1 MGLSAVRARRAG
13 LIGALVLLGGM
24 PAATAHAKVNITG
37 FVAKPIPA
45 TASCSTTTT
54 APTESQAGANKDFCV
69 AMALDGGGDAFGG
82 GDDARELRMSLP
94 PGQVGGATATPTC
107 SISRFNS
114 TNGCP
119 STSQVGE
126 ASGRIETLVT
136 LPENILRGQIFNL
149 TPRGSEAARLGIQLE
164 LAGIAAVQRVEAVV
178 TLRADGGLDA
188 LSVGLPRTFIG
199 LPIEIRRFNLKL
211 WGSKADHPSM
221 ATSFV
226 VNPTDCS
233 RPATSRLFIRS
244 AREEDTS
251 ASAGYQPTG
260 CEQLQFTPSMILEGD
275 HAADGPGEITAGM
288 TFPAQTGAL
297 SQARVKAA
305 TVVLPQG
312 YELSASAGSEPGFV
326 GCDDEQFAVDS
337 AAPAA
342 CPAGSQVGTVRFRSP
357 LIADELGGVV
367 YLANQREGKSPIRL
381 FIFAQTGAEPE
392 AVRIKLTADV
402 VPDQQT
408 GQLRTTL
415 QGLPPVPFTSFR
427 LTFRGGPTAIVAAP
441 RSCGT
446 RTGSTI
452 VTPDNGGP
460 AVTPSADIT
469 VATGCADPARFA
481 PELQASLTTTQAA
494 SPTVLTANLVRPDG
508 NARLTGA
515 RISLPPGFS
524 GRLTAAEQCPLDAA
538 RAGTCGAASRV
549 GGVRVLVGPGSV
561 PAPIDGNVSLTAP
574 QADGDL
580 AGLSIV
586 VPGQFG
592 PLNFGNLVVLAR
604 IVVRPDIGLDI
615 VVTDVP
621 QRVYG
626 IDINLREMKLTL
638 DRDGFGLNATSCA
651 PMAITGTLFS
661 DLGASAEVSAPY
673 QATGCENVPY
683 TPTLAA
689 TVVGSRAEV
698 STNGHPA
705 LNTIVGAGLGQGGTK
720 TVELI
725 LPEGVSIDVDRI
737 KRSCPIADYQ
747 AGTCKAEAI
756 VGEAVAESPLI
767 PTPLTGNVTFVSVP
781 GAPLPEL
788 RIDLRGLLSITV
800 SGKVRQQGTRLLAEI
815 SGLPDTPLT
824 RFELTLA
831 GGSRGLL
838 QASRDLCATA
848 TLPFDAQF
856 ASFTGASTKKTVS
869 ADIPACAPAATVKL
883 SSLRRGKPNFDLR
896 VVGGRTAVTRTQLT
910 LPSGLAFQSQA
921 RVRRLIRVSA
931 SGLRR
936 GSKATVTVRGRTL
949 RVTVPK
955 GQSAR
960 VLRVRM
966 RTGGLRVSSRLRRQ
980 GRPRLTF
987 RLQSSL
993 TDGRRPSLRVT
1004 ARPAASPS
1012 GSR

>member
-1 MGLSAVRARRAG
+1 MGLTAARARRAG
-13 LIGALVLLGGM
+13 LICAVALLGGM
-24 PAATAHAKVNITG
+24 PAATAHAKVDITG

-69 AMALDGGGDAFGG
+69 AMALNGGGDAFGG

-114 TNGCP
+114 LNGCP
-119 STSQVGE
+119 SSAQVGE
-126 ASGRIETLVT
+126 ASGRIEAVVT
-136 LPENILRGQIFNL
+136 LPENIIRGQIYNL

-178 TLRADGGLDA
+178 MLRADGGLDA

-211 WGSKADHPSM
+211 WGAKTDHP
-221 ATSFV
+221 TLGTPFV

-233 RPATSRLFIRS
+233 KPATSQVFVRS
-244 AREEDTS
+244 YQGVDTS
-251 ASAGYQPTG
+251 NSAGYQPTG
-260 CEQLQFTPSMILEGD
+260 CDKLEFTPGMILEGD
-275 HAADGPGEITAGM
+275 HAADAPGEITSGI
-288 TFPAQTGAL
+288 TFPAQTGPLA
-297 SQARVKAA
+297 QARVRTAA
-305 TVVLPQG
+305 VVLPQG

-326 GCDDEQFAVDS
+326 GCDDDQFAQTS
-337 AAPAA
+337 TAPAQ

-357 LIADELGGVV
+357 LIAEELSGVV
-367 YLANQREGKSPIRL
+367 FLANQREGKSPIRL
-381 FIFAQTGAEPE
+381 FIFAQTGADPE
-392 AVRIKLTADV
+392 AVRVKLTADV

-408 GQLRTTL
+408 GQLTTYVKD
-415 QGLPPVPFTSFR
+415 LPAVPFTSFR
-427 LTFRGGPTAIVAAP
+427 LTFRGGPTAIVAGP

-446 RTGSTI
+446 RTGSI
-452 VTPDNGGP
+452 SVEPDNGGP
-460 AVTPSADIT
+460 NATPTADIT
-469 VATGCADPARFA
+469 IDKGCGDPARFA
-481 PELQASLTTTQAA
+481 PELQTSVTNTQAA
-494 SPTVLTANLVRPDG
+494 APTVLTANIVRPDG

-515 RISLPPGFS
+515 KISLPPGFS
-524 GRLTAAEQCPLDAA
+524 GKLTAAEQCPLDPS
-538 RAGTCGAASRV
+538 RAGTCGAESRI
-549 GGVRVLVGPGSV
+549 GNVRVLVGPGSV
-561 PAPIDGNVSLTAP
+561 PAPIEGNVYLTAP

-586 VPGQFG
+586 APGQFG

-615 VVTDVP
+615 VVTAVP

-638 DRDGFGLNATSCA
+638 DREGFGLNATSCA
-651 PMAITGTLFS
+651 PMAVNGTLFS
-661 DLGASAEVSAPY
+661 DLGASAEVSSPY

-689 TVVGSRAEV
+689 TVVGSRSEV
-698 STNGHPA
+698 NTNGHPA
-705 LNTIVGAGLGQGGTK
+705 LNTVVGAGLGQGGTK

-737 KRSCPIADYQ
+737 KRSCPIANYE

-767 PTPLTGNVTFVSVP
+767 PVPLTGNVTFVSVP
-781 GAPLPEL
+781 GVPLPEL
-788 RIDLRGLLSITV
+788 RIDLRGPLSITV

-838 QASRDLCATA
+838 QASRDLCSTP

-856 ASFTGASTKKTVS
+856 ASFTGASAKKTVS

-883 SSLRRGKPNFDLR
+883 SSLRTGKPSFDLR
-896 VVGGRTAVTRTQLT
+896 IVGGRTAVTRTQLT
-910 LPSGLAFQSQA
+910 LPSGLAFASSA
-921 RVRRLIRVSA
+921 RVRKLVRVSA
-931 SGLRR
+931 TGLKR
-936 GSKATVTVRGRTL
+936 GSKATLTVKGRTL
-949 RVTVPK
+949 KLSVPK
-955 GQSAR
+955 GQAAT

-966 RTGGLRVSSRLRRQ
+966 KTGGLRVSQRLRRA

-1012 GSR
+1012 GSS

>member
-1 MGLSAVRARRAG
+1 
-13 LIGALVLLGGM
+13 
-24 PAATAHAKVNITG
+24 
-37 FVAKPIPA
+37 
-45 TASCSTTTT
+45 
-54 APTESQAGANKDFCV
+54 
-69 AMALDGGGDAFGG
+69 
-82 GDDARELRMSLP
+82 
-94 PGQVGGATATPTC
+94 
-107 SISRFNS
+107 
-114 TNGCP
+114 
-119 STSQVGE
+119 
-126 ASGRIETLVT
+126 
-136 LPENILRGQIFNL
+136 
-149 TPRGSEAARLGIQLE
+149 
-164 LAGIAAVQRVEAVV
+164 
-178 TLRADGGLDA
+178 
-188 LSVGLPRTFIG
+188 
-199 LPIEIRRFNLKL
+199 
-211 WGSKADHPSM
+211 
-221 ATSFV
+221 
-226 VNPTDCS
+226 
-233 RPATSRLFIRS
+233 
-244 AREEDTS
+244 
-251 ASAGYQPTG
+251 
-260 CEQLQFTPSMILEGD
+260 
-275 HAADGPGEITAGM
+275 M
-288 TFPAQTGAL
+288 TFPEQAPGELA
-297 SQARVKAA
+297 QARVRTA
-305 TVVLPQG
+305 TLLLPQG

-342 CPAGSQVGTVRFRSP
+342 CPAGSQVGTVKFSSP
-357 LIADELGGVV
+357 LIADPLDGVV
-367 YLANQREGKSPIRL
+367 YLANQRPGKSPIRL
-381 FIFAQTGAEPE
+381 FIFAQTGPDAES
-392 AVRIKLTADV
+392 ARVKLTADV
-402 VPDQQT
+402 IPDQQT
-408 GQLRTTL
+408 GQLRTEL
-415 QGLPPVPFTSFR
+415 SGLPPVPFTSFR
-427 LTFRGGPTAIVAAP
+427 LTFRGGPTAIVAGP

-446 RTGSTI
+446 RTGSTT
-452 VTPDNGGP
+452 VVPDSGGP
-460 AVTPSADIT
+460 AATPTAQIT
-469 VATGCADPARFA
+469 VDKGCGDPARFA
-481 PELQASLTTTQAA
+481 PSLETSLTTTQAA
-494 SPTVLTANLVRPDG
+494 SPTVLTANIIRPDG
-508 NARLTGA
+508 NARLTA
-515 RISLPPGFS
+515 AKISLPPGFS
-524 GRLTAAEQCPLDAA
+524 GRLTAAEQCPLDAS

-549 GGVRVLVGPGSV
+549 GAVRVLVGPGSV
-561 PAPIDGNVSLTAP
+561 PAPIDGNVYLTAP

-586 VPGQFG
+586 APGQFG
-592 PLNFGNLVVLAR
+592 PLNFGNLVVMAR

-615 VVTDVP
+615 VVADVP

-638 DRDGFGLNATSCA
+638 DRDGFGLNATDCA
-651 PMAITGTLFS
+651 PMATNGTLFS
-661 DLGASAEVSAPY
+661 DLGASAEVSSPY

-698 STNGHPA
+698 NTNGHPA

-725 LPEGVSIDVDRI
+725 LPQGVSIDVDRI

-747 AGTCKAEAI
+747 AGTCKAEAV

-767 PTPLTGNVTFVSVP
+767 ATPLTGNVTFVSVP

-788 RIDLRGLLSITV
+788 RIDLRGALSITV

-838 QASRDLCATA
+838 QASRDLCSTP

-856 ASFTGASTKKTVS
+856 ASFTGASAKQTVS
-869 ADIPACAPAATVKL
+869 ANVPACAPAATVKL

-910 LPSGLAFQSQA
+910 LPSGLTFASQA
-921 RVRRLIRVSA
+921 RVRKLLRVSA

-936 GSKATVTVRGRTL
+936 GSKATVTVRGRTM

-955 GQSAR
+955 GQAAT

-966 RTGGLRVSSRLRRQ
+966 RTGGLRVSTRLRRQ

-1012 GSR
+1012 GSS